1 MVDASTFQRYDELK
15 SEASLMVGVDERLTK
30 VSTELAQ
37 AKIDLRKATEANEA
51 NEKDLKEQ
59 KDRIELVKD
68 HWFYG
73 TTALQPQ
80 LWFRGGVEGKK
91 KRAEA
96 KLDKCELESPRLM
109 EEKRVLEEQT
119 VPGLEADKK
128 KLGGLTA
135 RKQTLE
141 FEIAGLRDQIVASR
155 PSSTL
160 SAMQAQIQGAQTQAA
175 QDEQAA
181 AVLSQMVERC
191 KSAKHHYGNATKA
204 VRDAQWEND
213 RASQGTQRVHQ
224 HGGVPN
230 HNPNPYNP
238 QPFGGG
244 NSRGPGSGGV
254 SVDFNSAAGAFGN
267 ALLDGE
273 AARQAAEQ
281 QRRHQMQRDKR
292 YIAWPTLTLKPT
304 SSPPSP

>member
-1 MVDASTFQRYDELK
+1 MVDASTFQRFDELK
-15 SEASLMVGVDERLTK
+15 SEASMMMGIDERLTK
-30 VSTELAQ
+30 TSTELAQ

-51 NEKDLKEQ
+51 NEKDRVEQ
-59 KDRIELVKD
+59 KERMELVD
-68 HWFYG
+68 NHWFYG

-91 KRAEA
+91 KRASD
-96 KLDKCELESPRLM
+96 KLDKADLESPRLT

-119 VPGLEADKK
+119 VPRLEEEKK
-128 KLGGLTA
+128 KLGGLSA

-141 FEIAGLRDQIVASR
+141 FEVNNLRDQIVSSK

-160 SAMQAQIQGAQTQAA
+160 TSMQAQIQGARAQAA
-175 QDEQAA
+175 QDEQAT

-191 KSAKHHYGNATKA
+191 KGARSHYGKATKA
-204 VRDAQWEND
+204 VRDAQWHND
-213 RASQGTQRVHQ
+213 QASQGTRRVHQ

-230 HNPNPYNP
+230 HNPNPGNP

-244 NSRGPGSGGV
+244 NSRGPGMGGIAA
-254 SVDFNSAAGAFGN
+254 DFANAGGAFGN

-273 AARQAAEQ
+273 AARQAAET
-281 QRRHQMQRDKR
+281 QRRHQQDRDR
-292 YIAWPTLTLKPT
+292 R
-304 SSPPSP
+304 